1 MLSRDKNRVSM
12 QIFAPEGAIAITAGT
27 VDVKEYSAITADGN
41 VNYRVRPADPWMP
54 LLAGDV
60 LGVGHLI
67 TIDLDGDV
75 TLGFMR

>member
-1 MLSRDKNRVSM
+1 MLSRDANRVPM
-12 QIFAPEGAIAITAGT
+12 QIFAPEGAIDVTAGT
-27 VDVKEYSAITADGN
+27 VDVKEYSAISSSGN

-60 LGVGHLI
+60 LGVDHLI
-67 TIDLDGDV
+67 TIDLDGNV